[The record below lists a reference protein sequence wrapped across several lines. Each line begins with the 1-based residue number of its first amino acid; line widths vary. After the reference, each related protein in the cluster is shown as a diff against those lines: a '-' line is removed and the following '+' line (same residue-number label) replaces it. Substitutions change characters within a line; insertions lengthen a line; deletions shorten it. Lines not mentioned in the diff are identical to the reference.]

1 MACCPLCPRLC
12 SRSSAY
18 TLALG
23 LGFVTLGTSRILL
36 LKMSAN
42 AGDYLTV
49 NTCTQLFFFHSWIK
63 IFKKTVLMCWQLAQH
78 VSSHFVL
85 FAENKYDFLPASVNL
100 LAEALK
106 LLFCLVMSVRVIV
119 RGKLWCLRVCPS
131 WDQLMFW
138 FHITS
143 QSVFSP
149 AVFCLFKSNSSSF
162 SLLGVVR
169 SCRCDCTQERMKR
182 TAPRP
187 FGGSGL
193 STVPNW
199 LQSGSF
205 MVWRCSLSYKKNPI
219 P

>member
-42 AGDYLTV
+42 
-49 NTCTQLFFFHSWIK
+49 
-63 IFKKTVLMCWQLAQH
+63 
-78 VSSHFVL
+78 
-85 FAENKYDFLPASVNL
+85 AENKYDFLPASVNL

-143 QSVFSP
+143 RSVFSP
-149 AVFCLFKSNSSSF
+149 AVFYLFQSNSSSF
-162 SLLGVVR
+162 SPLGVVR

-205 MVWRCSLSYKKNPI
+205 MVWRCSLSYKKPPSHSNVCFVI
-219 P
+219 SASKGTIDVQRSVRASS